1 MKFPSEWSS
10 VRLKDAITDMQP
22 GFAQRPGEAGTTP
35 QIRTH
40 NISPQG
46 QIDLNGLK
54 FINPSTVELEHYSL
68 QPGDV
73 IFNNTNSEE
82 WVGKTAVFKEKD
94 NYVFSN
100 HMTRI
105 RVDTSLISPDFLA
118 YYLHFLWRSGFSKQK
133 AKRWVNQAGI
143 NQSALQ
149 EFIVPLPTLLEQQ
162 HIVNILYQAEK
173 LRRLRYEEFTQI
185 KKLSQA
191 LFVEKF
197 GNPFENPKGFKKNK
211 LHKVCE
217 FIGGGTPSKARKDFW
232 EGNIPWVSPKDMILD
247 YIFDSEDHISEV
259 GLTDSATNIIPSK
272 SVLVV
277 TRSGILKH
285 TFPCAI
291 NLVDVAIN
299 QDIKALI
306 PKNRINPFFLLFQLK
321 TLTPLILK
329 NVRIGATVHNLETE
343 LLKQVQ
349 IILPPLD
356 LQNEFESIINKVKNI
371 EELIRQND
379 LFRENFNRNI
389 VNSSFFGD
397 LTETWRGIDRRT
409 LKHSTEKREA
419 ALGISK
425 KKVAIKEHISEERP
439 WLTQPNRH
447 WLMDQLSDFQGF
459 VYDALREW
467 KGTLI
472 PSEDQE
478 IFREQAFPVEHL
490 EDANDQILRALHQ
503 LAGLGLIAKISLYN
517 HEGDYVTAFR
527 GLREEELSQVSDR
540 QYLAKG

>member
-1 MKFPSEWSS
+1 
-10 VRLKDAITDMQP
+10 
-22 GFAQRPGEAGTTP
+22 
-35 QIRTH
+35 
-40 NISPQG
+40 
-46 QIDLNGLK
+46 
-54 FINPSTVELEHYSL
+54 
-68 QPGDV
+68 
-73 IFNNTNSEE
+73 
-82 WVGKTAVFKEKD
+82 
-94 NYVFSN
+94 
-100 HMTRI
+100 
-105 RVDTSLISPDFLA
+105 
-118 YYLHFLWRSGFSKQK
+118 
-133 AKRWVNQAGI
+133 
-143 NQSALQ
+143 
-149 EFIVPLPTLLEQQ
+149 
-162 HIVNILYQAEK
+162 
-173 LRRLRYEEFTQI
+173 
-185 KKLSQA
+185 
-191 LFVEKF
+191 
-197 GNPFENPKGFKKNK
+197 
-211 LHKVCE
+211 
-217 FIGGGTPSKARKDFW
+217 
-232 EGNIPWVSPKDMILD
+232 MILD

-409 LKHSTEKREA
+409 LKHSTEKRDA